1 MQTVMMPNEVEEV
14 GTGTP
19 AEATPVRRTTTLYAL
34 IAALQDLVDP
44 EDDGLVVATVVHLLR
59 SRRLRWTVDGKSVQ
73 CGGSAERDR
82 RRLYHSGT
90 PGATGRPRRQPVV
103 RTQGTQ
109 TAEERDVWEL
119 CS

>member
-1 MQTVMMPNEVEEV
+1 MQTVMMPTAVEEV
-14 GTGTP
+14 GTGAL
-19 AEATPVRRTTTLYAL
+19 AEATPVRRTTLYAL
-34 IAALQDLVDP
+34 IAALQDMLDP
-44 EDDGLVVATVVHLLR
+44 EDDGRVVATVVHLLR

-90 PGATGRPRRQPVV
+90 PGAAGRSRRPPVV

-109 TAEERDVWEL
+109 TA
-119 CS
+119 